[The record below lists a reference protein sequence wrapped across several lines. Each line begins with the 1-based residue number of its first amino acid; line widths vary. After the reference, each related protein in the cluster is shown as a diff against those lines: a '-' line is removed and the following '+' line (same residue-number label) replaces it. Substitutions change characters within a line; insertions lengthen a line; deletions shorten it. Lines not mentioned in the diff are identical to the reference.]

1 MSEGFKGR
9 IGNLIRDARQHRG
22 LTQTQL
28 ADLLSTSQSAIN
40 RIEKGQQNLSL
51 EMLAR
56 IGAALDSE
64 IVALGAGPTHLRIT
78 GPTTLSGSIEVKTS
92 KNAGVALLC
101 ASLLNR
107 GRTTLRKVARIEEVN
122 RLLEVLGSL
131 GVQTR
136 WLGDEGD
143 LEIIPPKELKLDAI
157 DEHAARRTRS
167 VIMFLGP
174 LLHRSESF
182 ELPYAGGCNLGTRTV
197 EPHMAA
203 LRPFGL
209 DVKAT
214 DGLYHASVTEQTGPT
229 RPIVLTERG
238 DTVTEN
244 ALMAA
249 ALHPGTTVIRNASS
263 NYMVQDLCFYLQR
276 LGVEVEG
283 VGTTTLTVTGRESI
297 DVDVDYAP
305 AEDPIEAMSLLAA
318 AIVTRS
324 EITITRVPIEFLEI
338 ELALLEEMG
347 FVYDR
352 TEEYVAANGHTRLVD
367 ITTHPSDLHAPL
379 DKIHPMPFPGLNIDN
394 LPFFAV
400 IAAVATGQ
408 TLLHDWVYENRAIY
422 LTELTKL
429 GAQVKLLDPHR
440 VMIEGP
446 THFSGTEIV
455 CPPALRPAVVI
466 LLAMLASKGTS
477 VLRST
482 YVIARGYEDLAERL
496 NELGANI
503 ESFRDI

>member
-1 MSEGFKGR
+1 MPGVEAVCTAADFPSDVSGDVDTGEVE
-9 IGNLIRDARQHRG
+9 IGIQFLANLIMGRRKALFEGHPV
-22 LTQTQL
+22 
-28 ADLLSTSQSAIN
+28 
-40 RIEKGQQNLSL
+40 
-51 EMLAR
+51 
-56 IGAALDSE
+56 AA
-64 IVALGAGPTHLRIT
+64 VAATDIHI
-78 GPTTLSGSIEVKTS
+78 
-92 KNAGVALLC
+92 A
-101 ASLLNR
+101 
-107 GRTTLRKVARIEEVN
+107 EE
-122 RLLEVLGSL
+122 
-131 GVQTR
+131 
-136 WLGDEGD
+136 
-143 LEIIPPKELKLDAI
+143 
-157 DEHAARRTRS
+157 AARL
-167 VIMFLGP
+167 VKVVYDV
-174 LLHRSESF
+174 
-182 ELPYAGGCNLGTRTV
+182 LPA
-197 EPHMAA
+197 
-203 LRPFGL
+203 
-209 DVKAT
+209 
-214 DGLYHASVTEQTGPT
+214 VT
-229 RPIVLTERG
+229 
-238 DTVTEN
+238 
-244 ALMAA
+244 
-249 ALHPGTTVIRNASS
+249 
-263 NYMVQDLCFYLQR
+263 
-276 LGVEVEG
+276 
-283 VGTTTLTVTGRESI
+283 
-297 DVDVDYAP
+297 
-305 AEDPIEAMSLLAA
+305 DPIEAMSLLAA

-496 NELGANI
+496 NELGAQI
-503 ESFRDI
+503 EPFRDI

>member
-1 MSEGFKGR
+1 MSDYKGR
-9 IGNLIRDARQHRG
+9 IGNLIRDARKHRG
-22 LTQTQL
+22 LTQHQL
-28 ADLLSTSQSAIN
+28 AEVLGTSQSAIN
-40 RIEKGQQNLSL
+40 RIEKGHQNLSL

-56 IGAALDSE
+56 IGSALDSE
-64 IVALGAGPTHLRIT
+64 IVALGAGPTHLRVT
-78 GPTTLSGSIEVKTS
+78 GPTTLSGSIDVKTS

-122 RLLEVLGSL
+122 RLLEVLNSL
-131 GVQTR
+131 GVMTR
-136 WLGDEGD
+136 WIGDDGD
-143 LEIIPPKELKLDAI
+143 LEIVPPVELNLSHI
-157 DEHAARRTRS
+157 DEVAARRTRS

-174 LLHRSESF
+174 LLHRAETF

-197 EPHMAA
+197 EPHMSA

-209 DVKAT
+209 EVKAT
-214 DGLYHASVTEQTGPT
+214 DGMYHASINRALEPE

-263 NYMVQDLCFYLQR
+263 NYMVQDLCFYLQK
-276 LGVEVEG
+276 LGVDVDG
-283 VGTTTLTVTGRESI
+283 IGTTTLRVTGCERI

-305 AEDPIEAMSLLAA
+305 SEDPIEAMSLLAA

-324 EITITRVPIEFLEI
+324 EITICRVPIEFMEI
-338 ELALLEEMG
+338 ELATLEEMG
-347 FVYDR
+347 FTYSR
-352 TEEYVAANGHTRLVD
+352 SAEYVAANGRTRLVD
-367 ITTHPSDLHAPL
+367 ITTHPSDLRAPL

-394 LPFFAV
+394 LPFFAA
-400 IAAVATGQ
+400 IAAVADGQ

-422 LTELTKL
+422 LTELNKL
-429 GAQVKLLDPHR
+429 GASVKLLDPHR

-482 YVIARGYEDLAERL
+482 YVIHRGYEGLADRL
-496 NELGANI
+496 NLLGANI
-503 ESFRDI
+503 ETFRDI